1 MTVRRLWTPV
11 LGLAC
16 LLIIVVGVLTRLPA
30 SAHQLSHRRA
40 TAQSAAVIHGIPV
53 TGGLPAATPEFIHR
67 VREFVPEHGKV
78 RLLVGRHLACSD
90 GPGQLF
96 WFAYQLL
103 PRVTVCDAR
112 TRYWVLVHT
121 GPVTLPTGSRVLLA
135 PTADLTF
142 VDTRPDES

>member
-1 MTVRRLWTPV
+1 
-11 LGLAC
+11 

-40 TAQSAAVIHGIPV
+40 TAQSATVIHGIPV
-53 TGGLPAATPEFIHR
+53 TGGLPTGTPEFLHR
-67 VREFVPEHGKV
+67 VREFVPEHDKIRV
-78 RLLVGRHLACSD
+78 LVGPRLACND

-103 PRVTVCDAR
+103 PRVIVCDAS

-121 GPVTLPTGSRVLLA
+121 GPLALPAGSKVLLD
-135 PTADLTF
+135 PTADLKF
-142 VDTRPDES
+142 VDTRPGQP